1 MPSSSTSWQVGQI
14 AHLCFILILTTR
26 DNQRALVLHI
36 DQKPRPRHVHSQ
48 DYFIC
53 DEALP
58 QPTSGIFDS
67 PIHHLLPNV
76 QIMLFTILGWIHYF
90 EHPFLHHQIF
100 HPCLQAGW
108 SDRRIMHVVGKVPDI
123 QNQNQNL
130 DSKSESESD
139 RRILG
144 IVGKVPDMQN
154 PDCRSQ
160 TTHVLDLFVSV
171 GIWTLLPMIL
181 AKSLSCL
188 FRMNI

>member
-1 MPSSSTSWQVGQI
+1 M
-14 AHLCFILILTTR
+14 
-26 DNQRALVLHI
+26 
-36 DQKPRPRHVHSQ
+36 
-48 DYFIC
+48 
-53 DEALP
+53 
-58 QPTSGIFDS
+58 
-67 PIHHLLPNV
+67 
-76 QIMLFTILGWIHYF
+76 
-90 EHPFLHHQIF
+90 
-100 HPCLQAGW
+100 
-108 SDRRIMHVVGKVPDI
+108 VGKVPDI